1 MRGGIR
7 MPERVAR
14 LTEMIAGSPKSF
26 DDAVKA
32 GFARPSK
39 TLN

>member
-1 MRGGIR
+1 

-14 LTEMIAGSPKSF
+14 LPEMIAGSPKSF

-32 GFARPSK
+32 GFARASK